1 MKKGFTLLE
10 LLGVLAILAFLG
22 VSSVILFGKNNE
34 DITNEDLKNKYRE
47 IQQAAILYMDL
58 NDSWLSNFT
67 ENGEAFIK
75 LSVLQNENLIS
86 KKMVNPVNG
95 DVVQTNDNLTVA
107 IAGLISVLGIAI
119 AVRKIRANA

>member
-86 KKMVNPVNG
+86 NYFTEIW
-95 DVVQTNDNLTVA
+95 VVLFLFQ
-107 IAGLISVLGIAI
+107 
-119 AVRKIRANA
+119 